1 VTDDIDQQDRAYALT
16 LTPVSETALVRLDQF
31 VAHLLAWQ
39 AHTNLIADSTIPSIW
54 TRHLA
59 DSLQLIDLAPDARRW
74 IDLGAGGGFP
84 GLAIACVLADRP
96 GAVVHLVESRIK
108 KANFLREVAH
118 ALNLPV
124 EVYAE
129 RAENC
134 GERLAGQAD
143 IVTARALASLNVLCG
158 YAAPLVRQ
166 GAVALFPKGQDV
178 EVELTEASKYWTI
191 ESELIP
197 SRTSPAGRIIRISS
211 LTKRGRQKK

>member
-74 IDLGAGGGFP
+74 IDFGAGGGFP

-108 KANFLREVAH
+108 KANFLREVAQT
-118 ALNLPV
+118 LDLPV
-124 EVYAE
+124 EVHAE

-166 GAVALFPKGQDV
+166 GAVALFPNGQDV

>member
-74 IDLGAGGGFP
+74 IDFGAGGGFP